1 MLGTLGSPGGE
12 PGAFG
17 RGALDYL
24 AGTQAGRSF
33 YQSGPA
39 SPAPPAPAGRQPGA
53 GGSPAPASGLAARG
67 EQPAPRREDRAGGAS
82 TPPPRSATPS
92 STPASS
98 GGPDWTV
105 DWGPR
110 GPPPGQAAA
119 SPEPLLGPAGV
130 RVPDLL
136 SLRAPERP
144 GAEAGAT
151 PVGQPSSSR
160 TTVRLDATSYIAGE
174 KAALEKAIRYAL
186 PSNQALAALSNSLEH
201 LEAQCRGH
209 AARVRACEDS
219 GASGAHRLAS
229 LEARLDMLQAK
240 ADGDRAEAMER
251 LMAALER
258 TAERRGAVGGALEAL
273 RRFLV
278 AQVKHAVR
286 GADVAALF
294 LSRRLLLDPRQ
305 DGPLSDVRHAAA
317 GTLVLG
323 AVEAAWHL
331 HRRVIVRSSAAYAKL
346 SKPLT
351 AGLVGTRAVLWG
363 AAFVLGISY
372 TKDISYTF
380 VNELALGPQAALLRA
395 LKRAAAAGEGAEEGE
410 RAGGGGEA
418 AATPSEE
425 GREELGTPPS

>member
-1 MLGTLGSPGGE
+1 MLGAASIGSAAE
-12 PGAFG
+12 GAFG

-33 YQSGPA
+33 YGPA
-39 SPAPPAPAGRQPGA
+39 APAPPAGRPGGAPA
-53 GGSPAPASGLAARG
+53 ASGLGARG
-67 EQPAPRREDRAGGAS
+67 EDRAGAAS
-82 TPPPRSATPS
+82 PPPPQSGTPS
-92 STPASS
+92 STSASS
-98 GGPDWTV
+98 GVPDWTV

-110 GPPPGQAAA
+110 GPPPGKAAA

-136 SLRAPERP
+136 SLRPPEA
-144 GAEAGAT
+144 AEAGAT

-229 LEARLDMLQAK
+229 LEARLDMMQAK
-240 ADGDRAEAMER
+240 ADGDHAEAMER

-258 TAERRGAVGGALEAL
+258 TVERRGAVGGALEAL

-278 AQVKHAVR
+278 AQAKHAVR

-305 DGPLSDVRHAAA
+305 DGPLSDVRHALA

-331 HRRVIVRSSAAYAKL
+331 HRRVIVRSSATYAKL

-395 LKRAAAAGEGAEEGE
+395 LKRAAGNGAEEGE
-410 RAGGGGEA
+410 RAGGGGEDP
-418 AATPSEE
+418 ATPSEA
-425 GREELGTPPS
+425 REELETPPS